1 MKYLPVLLLLFS
13 LTAFSQELE
22 TLKHQDTI
30 YLVLPETDGSI
41 SKEYKTFTFSG
52 AGNKKY
58 GAQGYTLSEPSGGRQ
73 IHLNTQND
81 TSPYFMK
88 NNITVES
95 RLFFAQHKDAVITL
109 EFINKY
115 GVAAVF
121 FDTLQIKNMGKYK
134 FYVINEAS
142 LKDESIVLKATR
154 PISFE

>member
-1 MKYLPVLLLLFS
+1 MNYLPVLLLLFS

-22 TLKHQDTI
+22 ALKHKDTI

-52 AGNKKY
+52 AGNKNY
-58 GAQGYTLSEPSGGRQ
+58 GAQGYTLSEPSGRQ
-73 IHLNTQND
+73 VHLNTQND
-81 TSPYFMK
+81 TSPYFKK

-95 RLFFAQHKDAVITL
+95 RLFFFQHKDAIITL

-115 GVAAVF
+115 GVGAVF
-121 FDTLQIKNMGKYK
+121 FDALQIKNMGKYK
-134 FYVINEAS
+134 FYVINEDS
-142 LKDESIVLKATR
+142 LKDESIILKATR